1 MQLQGKVAMVTGAG
15 SGIGRAI
22 AVRFVQEGA
31 KVAVLDVNQAGGE
44 ETVRLVRERG
54 GEAEFIK
61 CDVSRPADVKEA
73 VTAITLRFGMLHI
86 LVNDAGILKL
96 EDALVEEVPEEI
108 WDAVIG
114 VNLKGV
120 FYCSKYALPAIIAS
134 GGGAVVTI
142 ASTAGAIA
150 FNRPAYA
157 ASKSAVIP
165 MTRALARQHA
175 KDNVRANV
183 VCPGGTDTPLTHS
196 QGVPPAGQGPAKIP
210 AMIKRRA
217 QPEEIAAAV
226 TFLASDEAS
235 YITAAVFLV
244 DGGLTAL

>member
-1 MQLQGKVAMVTGAG
+1 MGLHGKVAMVTGAG

-22 AVRFVQEGA
+22 ALRFVQEGA
-31 KVAVLDVNQAGGE
+31 KVAVLDVNRAGGE
-44 ETVRLVRERG
+44 ETVRLAHERK

-61 CDVSRPADVKEA
+61 CDVSRPEDVKQA
-73 VTAITLRFGMLHI
+73 LVAITLRFGMLHI

-96 EDALVEEVPEEI
+96 EDALVEDVPEEI
-108 WDAVIG
+108 WDTVIG

-120 FYCSKYALPAIIAS
+120 FYCSKYALPAIVAS
-134 GGGAVVTI
+134 GGGAVVSI
-142 ASTAGAIA
+142 SSSAAMVA
-150 FNRPAYA
+150 FNRPAYSA
-157 ASKSAVIP
+157 AKGALVP
-165 MTRALARQHA
+165 MTRAIARQYA

-183 VCPGGTDTPLTHS
+183 VCPGGTDTPLTWA
-196 QGVPPAGQGPAKIP
+196 QGVPPAGQGPVKIP

-235 YITAAVFLV
+235 YITAAVFYV
-244 DGGLTAL
+244 DGGLTAI